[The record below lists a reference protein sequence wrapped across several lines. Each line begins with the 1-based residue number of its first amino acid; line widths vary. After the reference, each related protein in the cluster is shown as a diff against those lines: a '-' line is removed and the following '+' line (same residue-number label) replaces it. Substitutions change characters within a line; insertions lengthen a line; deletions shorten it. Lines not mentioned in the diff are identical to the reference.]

1 MGNTGSGARKK
12 VNLCRIQLDTMG
24 VPDVIARPAQ
34 ILGVLPRTAAKFGQG
49 LGDILVILSQM
60 SVQHHTLVT
69 RQNGG
74 VAH

>member
-1 MGNTGSGARKK
+1 
-12 VNLCRIQLDTMG
+12 MG

-34 ILGVLPRTAAKFGQG
+34 ILGVLPRTAAEFGQG
-49 LGDILVILSQM
+49 IGDILVILSQM